1 MMKQKKIVHGLES
14 RWKIVFTYKVT
25 TFAAAGAHL
34 PIAKI
39 FSEMTLS
46 FSG

>member
-14 RWKIVFTYKVT
+14 HWKIVFTYKVT
-25 TFAAAGAHL
+25 TFAAVGAHL
-34 PIAKI
+34 PMAKI